1 MSEIT
6 NTTPSYLKPYQELS
20 YSAPKLWLYVIVI
33 SLGAFQLGKVAIPL
47 SSYPPL
53 GYALGNYSPISEVL
67 MVLYH
72 EAGYEWSIS
81 HK

>member
-33 SLGAFQLGKVAIPL
+33 SLGAFQLGTHPA
-47 SSYPPL
+47 SSTL
-53 GYALGNYSPISEVL
+53 TLL
-67 MVLYH
+67 
-72 EAGYEWSIS
+72 
-81 HK
+81 